1 MKLPALLL
9 MVAVLCGCEHLPA
22 VFTGDESRQLADLLA
37 WSQRIA
43 QSSPEMQRKELSATS
58 LAFGRDPGTL
68 TRLRLALLLA
78 KPGSAIADDSRA
90 VILLEPFAATG
101 EDAGPLRQFGGVLHA
116 QVSERQKEQKRSQQY
131 REQVEA
137 LRDLERS
144 LRERGQA
151 KGK

>member
-9 MVAVLCGCEHLPA
+9 IVSLLWGCGHVPA
-22 VFTGDESRQLADLLA
+22 LFTGDESRQLADLLA
-37 WSQRIA
+37 WSQRVA
-43 QSSPEMQRKELSATS
+43 QSTPEVQRKELSGAS
-58 LAFGRDPGTL
+58 QAFGREPGTL
-68 TRLRLALLLA
+68 ARLRLALLLA

-90 VILLEPFAATG
+90 ASLLEPFAASG
-101 EDAGPLRQFGGVLHA
+101 EDAGPLRQFGSVLHA

-131 REQVEA
+131 REQIEA
-137 LRDLERS
+137 LRDVERS